1 MFRMRDKKY
10 YITTPIYY
18 VNDAPHIGSAYTTI
32 TADVLARFKR
42 LDGYD
47 VFFLTGTDEYGQ
59 KIEKSAREAD
69 MAPLDFVNKVSQH
82 FRDLYPVI
90 DATPDVFMRTT
101 EPRHHQAAQAL
112 WQRIEDKGDIYQ
124 STYAGWYAVRDEA
137 FYGEKELIDGHAPS
151 GAAVEWVEEPSHFF
165 RLSKWQQPLLEFY
178 RTHPDFISPESRR
191 NEVIRF
197 VEGGLHDL
205 SISRSTFNWGIPVPL
220 NNKDAQI
227 SDQKSIMYVWLEALT
242 IYLTALGY
250 PDNFD
255 QDAQEFWS
263 ESLHLMGKDI
273 LRFHAVY
280 WPAFLM
286 SAGLKP
292 PKKVFAHGWWT
303 NQGAKISKSLKNTI
317 DPIALIE
324 KYGSD
329 QIRYY
334 LCREVP
340 FGQDGEFS
348 EAALLQRIN
357 SDLANDFGNLSQRVL
372 SFIQKN
378 AEGNVPKPEDYIDK
392 DRGMLDLCQN
402 TVHEVRKHVN
412 SQALSKMCESIWA
425 LVAEGNRYI
434 DGQQPWALKKSDP
447 LRMNTVLYIL
457 AETLRHIAILSQAI
471 IPKAASKLLEQLAVT
486 EDQRAL
492 WHLENL
498 KLIPGTPLPV
508 PEGLFPRFQIV

>member
-1 MFRMRDKKY
+1 MPRKKY

-47 VFFLTGTDEYGQ
+47 VFFMTGTDEYGQ
-59 KIEKSAREAD
+59 KIEKSAREAN

-82 FRDLYPVI
+82 FRDLYPII
-90 DATPDVFMRTT
+90 DATPDAFMRTT
-101 EPRHHQAAQAL
+101 DPHHHKAAQHI
-112 WQRIEDKGDIYQ
+112 WQCIEENGHIYE
-124 STYAGWYAVRDEA
+124 STYAGWYAIRDEA
-137 FYGEKELIDGHAPS
+137 FYGEKELIDGKAPS

-165 RLSKWQQPLLEFY
+165 RLSAWQEPLLEFY
-178 RTHPDFISPESRR
+178 RTNPDFISPESRR
-191 NEVIRF
+191 NEVMRF

-205 SISRSTFNWGIPVPL
+205 SISRSTFNWGIPVPQ
-220 NNKDAQI
+220 A
-227 SDQKSIMYVWLEALT
+227 SDIASTSDRNPIMYVWLEALT
-242 IYLTALGY
+242 IYLTSLGY
-250 PDNFD
+250 PDDFD
-255 QDAQEFWS
+255 EKSQRLWS

-286 SAGLKP
+286 AAGLQP

-329 QIRYY
+329 QIRYF

-348 EAALLQRIN
+348 EGALLQRIN

-378 AEGNVPKPEDYIDK
+378 AEGKIPQPEEYTEK
-392 DRGMLDLCQN
+392 DQNILNLCQR
-402 TVHEVRKHVN
+402 TIDEVRKHADH
-412 SQALSKMCESIWA
+412 QALSKMCESIWA

-434 DGQQPWALKKSDP
+434 DAQQPWSLKKTDP
-447 LRMNTVLYIL
+447 LRMNTVLYVL
-457 AETLRHIAILSQAI
+457 VEVLRHMGILSQAI
-471 IPKAASKLLEQLAVT
+471 VPKAASKLLDQLAVAQ
-486 EDQRAL
+486 DQRNL
-492 WHLENL
+492 CHLL
-498 KLIPGTPLPV
+498 DRKLTPGDTLPV
-508 PEGLFPRFQIV
+508 PEGLFPRLQHD